1 MMARVQDRRR
11 FLARLGEGMLVAGLG
26 GPLAVELGLVP
37 ESARGDEAPGRL
49 EFGPRG
55 ELVDLL
61 AATPPEG
68 IVRAAV
74 ARLRGGT
81 TLEALVAAAA
91 LANARA
97 CGGEDYV
104 GFHTFMALAPALHM
118 AGELPP
124 ERRALPVLKV
134 LHRNARAIHDPARAG
149 GPDALGAVAA
159 PAGAGATATGLRDAV
174 RRRDLAGGEALF
186 ARLAGGAPDAAWNAL
201 LPTVHDGV
209 DVHRV
214 VLAHR
219 AYDMLGLVGPEH
231 AGTLLRQSLHYC
243 WKLEEQ
249 SAGRF
254 AALRAALPR
263 LFDEHRLDEVPSV
276 GRTADDAW
284 LERASATLAAL
295 APADAAGQVAEWLA
309 AGIDRTGIA
318 DALALAANELVLR
331 DAGRP
336 QEWAQPGKPV
346 GSVHG
351 DSIGVHACDAANAWR
366 HMAASA
372 DPHNAAASLILAAWH
387 QALDWQES
395 GRPFDA
401 WEPRPPAD
409 VLRGVT
415 TTEPGALLDELDA
428 CIRAGDQERACA
440 VAQRA
445 CDLGHPHR
453 GILDRLLAYAVS
465 EDGSLHAEK
474 YYRTA
479 TDELARARPR
489 HRARQLVALARV
501 TASEYG
507 TPAPGVAEACDLL
520 GVEPSG

>member
-1 MMARVQDRRR
+1 MTPVHDRRA

-26 GPLAVELGLVP
+26 GPLAVRLGLVA
-37 ESARGDEAPGRL
+37 ESTLGDEVPARL
-49 EFGPRG
+49 GFGARG

-61 AATPPEG
+61 TDTPPDR
-68 IVRAAV
+68 IVGAIV
-74 ARLRGGT
+74 HRLRSGT
-81 TLEALVAAAA
+81 TLEDLVAAGA

-104 GFHTFMALAPALHM
+104 GFHTFMALAPALQM
-118 AGELPP
+118 SRELLP

-134 LHRNARAIHDPARAG
+134 LHRNARCIHDPSRTNHG
-149 GPDALGAVAA
+149 DTLVPVAA
-159 PAGAGATATGLRDAV
+159 PAGDPPTASSIRDAV
-174 RRRDLAGGEALF
+174 RDRDLARGEMLF
-186 ARLAGGAPDAAWNAL
+186 ANLAGGDPDTAWNAL

-219 AYDMLGLVGPEH
+219 AYDMLGLVGPAH

-243 WKLEEQ
+243 WKLEEH
-249 SAGRF
+249 AAHRF
-254 AALRAALPR
+254 ASLRATLPQ
-263 LFDEHRLDEVPSV
+263 LFDEHRLDDLPAI

-284 LERASATLAAL
+284 LERASTTLTTL

-309 AGIDRTGIA
+309 AGFDRTGIS
-318 DALALAANELVLR
+318 DALAIAANELVLR

-336 QEWAQPGKPV
+336 KEWAQPGKPV

-351 DSIGVHACDAANAWR
+351 DSIGVHACDSANAWR
-366 HMAASA
+366 HMALASNR
-372 DPHNAAASLILAAWH
+372 HNAAASLVLAAWH
-387 QALDWQES
+387 LALDWHDS
-395 GRPFDA
+395 GRPFGDWA
-401 WEPRPPAD
+401 RRPSAE
-409 VLRGVT
+409 VLRGLT
-415 TTEPGALLDELDA
+415 TTDPDTLVAELDVA
-428 CIRAGDQERACA
+428 IRSGDQERACGL
-440 VAQRA
+440 AQRA

-453 GILDRLLAYAVS
+453 GLLDRLLSYAVS

-474 YYRTA
+474 YYRTV
-479 TDELARARPR
+479 TDEHARARPN

-501 TASEYG
+501 TASEFG

-520 GVEPSG
+520 GVAAAG

>member
-1 MMARVQDRRR
+1 MTPVHDRRG

-26 GPLAVELGLVP
+26 GPLAVELGLVTGT
-37 ESARGDEAPGRL
+37 ARGDESPGRL
-49 EFGPRG
+49 EFGPRE
-55 ELVDLL
+55 ELVDLV
-61 AATPPEG
+61 AETPPEG
-68 IVRAAV
+68 IVRAV
-74 ARLRGGT
+74 VQRLRSGT
-81 TLEALVAAAA
+81 TLEAIVAAAA

-118 AGELPP
+118 AGELPA

-134 LHRNARAIHDPARAG
+134 LHRNARCLHDPSRAG
-149 GPDALGAVAA
+149 QGDTLAAVAA
-159 PAGAGATATGLRDAV
+159 ATDAKATASDLRDAV
-174 RRRDLAGGEALF
+174 RGRDLARGEAIF
-186 ARLAGGAPDAAWNAL
+186 ATLAGSAPDAVWNAL

-209 DVHRV
+209 DVHRI

-243 WKLEEQ
+243 WKLEEHAAPR
-249 SAGRF
+249 S

-263 LFDEHRLDEVPSV
+263 LFDEHRLDDVPAV
-276 GRTADDAW
+276 HRPADDAW
-284 LERASATLAAL
+284 LESASATLATL
-295 APADAAGQVAEWLA
+295 VPADAAGQVAEWLA
-309 AGIDRTGIA
+309 AGIDRAGIS
-318 DALALAANELVLR
+318 DALALAANQLVLR

-336 QEWAQPGKPV
+336 AEWAQPGKPP

-366 HMAASA
+366 HMASSA
-372 DPHNAAASLILAAWH
+372 DRRNACASLILAAWH
-387 QALDWQES
+387 QALDWQDS
-395 GRPFDA
+395 GRPFAA
-401 WEPRPPAD
+401 WEPRPAAE

-415 TTEPGALLDELDA
+415 TTDPAALLGELDA
-428 CIRAGDQERACA
+428 AIRAGDQERACA
-440 VAQRA
+440 VTQRT

-453 GILDRLLAYAVS
+453 GLLDRLLAYAVS

-474 YYRTA
+474 FYRTA

-489 HRARQLVALARV
+489 HRARHLTALARV

-507 TPAPGVAEACDLL
+507 TPAPGVAEACGLL
-520 GVEPSG
+520 GVAQAG

>member
-1 MMARVQDRRR
+1 
-11 FLARLGEGMLVAGLG
+11 MLVAGLG
-26 GPLAVELGLVP
+26 GGLAVRMGFVS
-37 ESARGDEAPGRL
+37 ESARGDDAAPSRL
-49 EFGPRG
+49 DFGPRE

-61 AATPPEG
+61 ADTPPEG
-68 IVRAAV
+68 IIRAAV
-74 ARLRGGT
+74 ARLEGGT
-81 TLEALVAAAA
+81 TLEDLVAAAA

-104 GFHTFMALAPALHM
+104 GFHTFMALSPALQM
-118 AGELPP
+118 SRELPP

-134 LHRNARAIHDPARAG
+134 LHRNARCIHEPSRAG
-149 GPDALGAVAA
+149 RGDTLVPVAA
-159 PAGAGATATGLRDAV
+159 PPGDRPTAASLRDAV
-174 RRRDLAGGEALF
+174 RDRDLARGETLF
-186 ARLAGGAPDAAWNAL
+186 AGLADGDPATAWNAL

-219 AYDMLGLVGPEH
+219 AYDMLGLVGPGH

-243 WKLEEQ
+243 WKLEEH
-249 SAGRF
+249 AAPRF
-254 AALRAALPR
+254 ASLRTTLPR
-263 LFDEHRLDEVPSV
+263 LFDEHRLDDLPSV

-284 LERASATLAAL
+284 LGNAAQALATL

-309 AGIDRTGIA
+309 AGFDRQGIS
-318 DALALAANELVLR
+318 DALAIAANELVLR

-336 QEWAQPGKPV
+336 KEWAQPGKPV

-351 DSIGVHACDAANAWR
+351 DSIGVHACDSANAWR
-366 HMAASA
+366 HMALAA
-372 DPHNAAASLILAAWH
+372 DRHNAAASLLLAAWH
-387 QALDWQES
+387 LALDWHDS
-395 GRPFDA
+395 GRPFAD
-401 WEPRPPAD
+401 WEARPSEE

-415 TTEPGALLDELDA
+415 TSAPDALLADLDGA
-428 CIRAGDQERACA
+428 IRSGDQERACA
-440 VAQRA
+440 LAKRA

-479 TDELARARPR
+479 TDEHARARPN
-489 HRARQLVALARV
+489 HRARQVVALARV

-507 TPAPGVAEACDLL
+507 SPAPGVAEACDLL
-520 GVEPSG
+520 GVVAAG